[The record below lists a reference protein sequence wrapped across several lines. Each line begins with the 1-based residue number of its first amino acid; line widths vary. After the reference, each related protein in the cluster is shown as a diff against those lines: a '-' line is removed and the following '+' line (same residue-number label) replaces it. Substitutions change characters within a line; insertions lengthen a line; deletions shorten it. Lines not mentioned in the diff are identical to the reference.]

1 MSNHYHHNITKG
13 ERSHHQIDTDVE
25 VELKQLKR
33 NEIEIE
39 TEPLVL
45 SKMPP
50 YQSTLHDTIDD
61 TIDIDTIGLDIDN
74 NNDNDRPHVV
84 LLCNPQEDTEEE
96 PPEDRITKKEIAHNN
111 NQAHTHQIHYTHPAV
126 LKQQHPVAS
135 NHHHHQHHLDHQ
147 LYNHQR
153 TTIPEAMFHLE
164 KEAHTASTTEIESYT
179 GASSGSD
186 LDDSTIDSTST
197 FNEQQVDRTAGF
209 DEEENDEEASSVQVE
224 VGGGDRESANTT
236 PVGEAGSF
244 EQYRRSTSWGVI
256 SEQHDD
262 GKQQPEPAL
271 SPPQQGPRRVTFA
284 GQVVR
289 CPEDP
294 RRILEVLDAVTVLE
308 ITHVSE
314 YSTQEK
320 RAMWYTRDEMTQMKA
335 LCIDT
340 VRRAISKHQY
350 NHSIGVS
357 AEQETLYCRF
367 FFLRGLERF
376 VDYYNVVNKEGATT
390 KTKDTTS
397 SSTDREGGQGGQA
410 SQSSQSQ
417 SQSPD
422 SKQQRDDGGI
432 TAVLQEQ
439 YNQRLTCLQRHRVVY
454 GGILDPEQLR
464 AVYETQGNTTASL
477 HDAQELAQQDARH
490 VTEYCLIDD
499 AFHNDFDITL
509 NGYGDSYT
517 SAHYDDDN
525 NNDNEIDYTESER
538 HHSHRHKNNKKSS
551 TTTKIH
557 AMMRM
562 KPTMIFDVLG
572 VNKILRTWMHPL
584 ISPIV
589 DVRHGD
595 IFLKIENHESCLS

>member
-1 MSNHYHHNITKG
+1 MSNHYHHTKG
-13 ERSHHQIDTDVE
+13 ERSQHQIDTDLE

-33 NEIEIE
+33 NETKAE
-39 TEPLVL
+39 TETQPLI

-61 TIDIDTIGLDIDN
+61 TIDIDTIGLAIDHTH
-74 NNDNDRPHVV
+74 NDNDDRPHVV
-84 LLCNPQEDTEEE
+84 LMCNPQEDEE
-96 PPEDRITKKEIAHNN
+96 PPEDRFTKKELAHNN
-111 NQAHTHQIHYTHPAV
+111 NQTHTHQTHHTHQATS
-126 LKQQHPVAS
+126 KQHQHQ
-135 NHHHHQHHLDHQ
+135 HQHHLDHQ

-164 KEAHTASTTEIESYT
+164 EAPTASTTEVESYT

-197 FNEQQVDRTAGF
+197 FNEQQVDRTTALTGF
-209 DEEENDEEASSVQVE
+209 EDEEDEEASSVQVE
-224 VGGGDRESANTT
+224 RVEDRESANDT
-236 PVGEAGSF
+236 PVREGGGGSF

-256 SEQHDD
+256 SEQHDE
-262 GKQQPEPAL
+262 GKQQEPAP
-271 SPPQQGPRRVTFA
+271 SPPPQVGPRRVTFA

-314 YSTQEK
+314 YSQQEK

-376 VDYYNVVNKEGATT
+376 VDYYNVVNKEGSTT
-390 KTKDTTS
+390 QKDNT
-397 SSTDREGGQGGQA
+397 SSTDREGGQA

-417 SQSPD
+417 D
-422 SKQQRDDGGI
+422 SKQREDGGI

-477 HDAQELAQQDARH
+477 HDAQELAKQDARH

-517 SAHYDDDN
+517 SSHYDDDN
-525 NNDNEIDYTESER
+525 NDNEMDYTESER
-538 HHSHRHKNNKKSS
+538 HSHRNKNKKSNI
-551 TTTKIH
+551 TKNIH
-557 AMMRM
+557 DMMRI

-572 VNKILRTWMHPL
+572 VNKILRTVMHPL

-595 IFLKIENHESCLS
+595 IFLKIDNNESCLS